1 MFPSNNM
8 PRTRVAYTSRR
19 MTTACRSFLR
29 TACFGGVA
37 WRSVNDDDDA
47 RGHAYI
53 TYTRVTRDT
62 SMNARVKE
70 NDDDTLQLR

>member
-19 MTTACRSFLR
+19 MTTACRSFLCI
-29 TACFGGVA
+29 ACFGGVA
-37 WRSVNDDDDA
+37 RRS
-47 RGHAYI
+47 G
-53 TYTRVTRDT
+53 TMTRADTRIHIYACYALDDT